1 MLAMEQKLDSSQKA
15 LIDAEIACK
24 EACEQLKITTQQ
36 LSTSTARLQ
45 DTTARLEQ
53 ALKGK

>member
-1 MLAMEQKLDSSQKA
+1 MLAMEQKLDSSQKT

-36 LSTSTARLQ
+36 LSTSTARLE